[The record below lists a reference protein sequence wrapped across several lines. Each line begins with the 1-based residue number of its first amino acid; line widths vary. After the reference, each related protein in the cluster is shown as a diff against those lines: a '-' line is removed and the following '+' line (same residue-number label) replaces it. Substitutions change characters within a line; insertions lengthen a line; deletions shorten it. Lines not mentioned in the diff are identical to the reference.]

1 MSLQWG
7 ITDLLAVTK
16 LAWDLYHKC
25 FLVAR
30 EAPDDFRQLVN
41 ELASLQSILRSLRD
55 DVTSDKSFLDKMGEN
70 RKEMLERCLSACFET
85 LRKLERFVIKFRELG
100 ITGDGPQFWRKLKWV
115 FKQGEISGLRSK
127 IMVHS
132 CNLNLCMS
140 SIGNSSLRNLEIKMT
155 SAIEREQA
163 NQQEAEVDADA
174 DADEEG
180 DSLAPLTKTKTA
192 PSMSVASTS
201 TPATEDGSVTIGV
214 SRAMTGS
221 TLVPGRTGSI
231 LPSDLTPSASEED
244 GSELGSSP
252 LSRRTKSPIGGGI
265 RQRSTSDSLTGLHIF
280 PPSPLSSDV
289 TSSDREKGPRPHRV
303 TSMGDASPLLTK
315 PVKEQNVDEAV
326 AEAMEKLSM
335 VNNQQ
340 RAERAMKL
348 PRQNALHAPN
358 AALKRCF
365 EKQIEEEMKAKS
377 LNTRDWL
384 RMGTWWLIKV
394 FPHSSTRG
402 GVLI

>member
-1 MSLQWG
+1 MSLNWG

-55 DVTSDKSFLDKMGEN
+55 DVTSDKSFLEKMGEN
-70 RKEMLERCLSACFET
+70 RKEMLERCLSACFDT
-85 LRKLERFVIKFRELG
+85 LRKLERFVVKFRELG

-163 NQQEAEVDADA
+163 TQQQDE
-174 DADEEG
+174 ADEE
-180 DSLAPLTKTKTA
+180 DEFLAPPTKTKTE
-192 PSMSVASTS
+192 PSTS
-201 TPATEDGSVTIGV
+201 AHMSEDGGINAGL

-221 TLVPGRTGSI
+221 TLVPANAASVRS
-231 LPSDLTPSASEED
+231 PELTPSVSSEG
-244 GSELGSSP
+244 GSELGSPP
-252 LSRRTKSPIGGGI
+252 LSRQRKIPTSGKV
-265 RQRSTSDSLTGLHIF
+265 RQGLTSNPMPGQAL
-280 PPSPLSSDV
+280 PPSPLSSDN
-289 TSSDREKGPRPHRV
+289 TFGDNQKSSRSNRLV
-303 TSMGDASPLLTK
+303 SMGEDSQEPAK
-315 PVKEQNVDEAV
+315 PPKEQNVDEAV
-326 AEAMEKLSM
+326 AEAMKKLSM

-340 RAERAMKL
+340 RAERAMRL

-358 AALKRCF
+358 EALKRCF

-384 RMGTWWLIKV
+384 RMGTWWLMKV
-394 FPHSSTRG
+394 LSTHG
-402 GVLI
+402 LLHHLIY

>member
-1 MSLQWG
+1 MSLNWG

-16 LAWDLYHKC
+16 LAWDLYHEC

-55 DVTSDKSFLDKMGEN
+55 DVTSDKSFLEKMGEN
-70 RKEMLERCLSACFET
+70 RKEMLERCLSACFDT
-85 LRKLERFVIKFRELG
+85 LRKLEGFVVKFRELG
-100 ITGDGPQFWRKLKWV
+100 RTGNGSQFWRKLEWV

-163 NQQEAEVDADA
+163 TQQEVEAG
-174 DADEEG
+174 EE
-180 DSLAPLTKTKTA
+180 DDCLAPLAKTKTE
-192 PSMSVASTS
+192 PSTFAKM
-201 TPATEDGSVTIGV
+201 PEDEGMEVGI
-214 SRAMTGS
+214 SRALTGS
-221 TLVPGRTGSI
+221 TLVPGNAASV
-231 LPSDLTPSASEED
+231 LSPDLTPSASEED

-252 LSRRTKSPIGGGI
+252 LSRQRKPPTSGKV
-265 RQRSTSDSLTGLHIF
+265 RQASISNPVPGHQAL
-280 PPSPLSSDV
+280 PPSPLSSDNP
-289 TSSDREKGPRPHRV
+289 SNEHHKSPRSGRLASV
-303 TSMGDASPLLTK
+303 GDTPQYPAK
-315 PVKEQNVDEAV
+315 PQKEQNVDEAV
-326 AEAMEKLSM
+326 AEAMKKLSM

-358 AALKRCF
+358 EALKRCF

-394 FPHSSTRG
+394 IHHQTLSEAFD
-402 GVLI
+402 